1 MRPQERDIAPTTPL
15 GERVSV
21 QAYRYGAVRYG
32 GEKEAEVEIERCK
45 RASEYRQSRQGRGSR
60 GLSFVVVSR
69 RAWRLE
75 IEPCTRRSF
84 QSDGRP
90 IHPGDNLPM
99 NRKPGT
105 YYRAVYRA
113 ETLYYYDY

>member
-1 MRPQERDIAPTTPL
+1 M
-15 GERVSV
+15 
-21 QAYRYGAVRYG
+21 RYG
-32 GEKEAEVEIERCK
+32 GEKEARAGIERLAGKQADK
-45 RASEYRQSRQGRGSR
+45 RVSERVSGQAVEF
-60 GLSFVVVSR
+60 SFVVSR

-75 IEPCTRRSF
+75 NRAVHEMVILV
-84 QSDGRP
+84 GRP

-113 ETLYYYDY
+113 RTLYYYDY

>member
-45 RASEYRQSRQGRGSR
+45 RASEYRQSRQGRGQSR
-60 GLSFVVVSR
+60 ALVR
-69 RAWRLE
+69 RRLASCME
-75 IEPCTRRSF
+75 A
-84 QSDGRP
+84 G
-90 IHPGDNLPM
+90 N
-99 NRKPGT
+99 
-105 YYRAVYRA
+105 RAVH
-113 ETLYYYDY
+113 ETVISVRR